1 LILKRLFSKCT
12 ARFFVFLKCTTQ
24 GEPKLDV
31 LMIAFL
37 QLWLKFW
44 DGIDKYWVVP
54 VRQLFYFH
62 CCCDRKAVDD
72 EMDADL
78 GHLT

>member
-1 LILKRLFSKCT
+1 
-12 ARFFVFLKCTTQ
+12 
-24 GEPKLDV
+24 
-31 LMIAFL
+31 MIAFL